1 VVVTADLI
9 SALEQRRIAGAALD
23 VFDAE
28 PQVPDALKALTN
40 VVLTPHVAGLSPEA
54 TQGTVELVGRNLV
67 AFFSGQPVLTPV
79 ELPTRISNAV
89 L

>member
-1 VVVTADLI
+1 MVTADLI

-23 VFDAE
+23 VFDHE
-28 PQVPDALKALTN
+28 PQVPDALKALGN

-54 TQGTVELVGRNLV
+54 TQGTVELVGRNLM
-67 AFFSGQPVLTPV
+67 AFFSGEPVLTPV
-79 ELPTRISNAV
+79 TLPTTANQAA

>member
-1 VVVTADLI
+1 
-9 SALEQRRIAGAALD
+9 
-23 VFDAE
+23 
-28 PQVPDALKALTN
+28 
-40 VVLTPHVAGLSPEA
+40 
-54 TQGTVELVGRNLV
+54 VGRNLV